1 MAGNASARYF
11 TEFMKKW
18 YPMFSRRATQLC
30 ILSSAME
37 KIALGAPDARAI
49 AILALE
55 QSDPFGWKQRRDP
68 LMVVAGL
75 LPDSAGTRGVQEN
88 GNG

>member
-1 MAGNASARYF
+1 
-11 TEFMKKW
+11 
-18 YPMFSRRATQLC
+18 
-30 ILSSAME
+30 ME